1 MAARSTTRDMS
12 SGGLRPIPEPRLFSP
27 DPTRNLRRR
36 SGKLRTISGPNTR
49 CPFIRLFLSMTT
61 STTSCASTC
70 AAEDTG
76 CGRDP
81 ATARLPILRRVFYV
95 RLNLANPNPAPINSD
110 PAMRFEIF
118 SKRGF
123 LTADNVRPASCPYP
137 NNMKN
142 STTIEL
148 RPRITICATIEWF
161 VSINCGRI
169 AVKKRRSEE
178 HTSELQSRPHL
189 VCRLLLEKKKK
200 IKLQDGSLLVD
211 VQFTDGY
218 NDIDLSTRYGNSEGC
233 HGALACL
240 SSRVNIDI
248 RDTGR

>member
-81 ATARLPILRRVFYV
+81 ATACLPILRRVFYV

-148 RPRITICATIEWF
+148 RPRITICAAIEWF

-169 AVKKRRSEE
+169 AVKKRRAFGLAPWSRKP
-178 HTSELQSRPHL
+178 SAQIRQLELPADLFSGTAR
-189 VCRLLLEKKKK
+189 RGDFEKK
-200 IKLQDGSLLVD
+200 DW
-211 VQFTDGY
+211 
-218 NDIDLSTRYGNSEGC
+218 RP
-233 HGALACL
+233 
-240 SSRVNIDI
+240 R
-248 RDTGR
+248 